1 MNDDVKN
8 ASTFNL
14 PGLPQLLKV
23 HDLLALLDP
32 EHLLPPFF
40 GRLAIFLVRCLTPR
54 PQLLEHF
61 DHRPQDDH

>member
-1 MNDDVKN
+1 MNDYVKN

-40 GRLAIFLVRCLTPR
+40 AHLVLLLVRCLTPR

>member
-1 MNDDVKN
+1 MI
-8 ASTFNL
+8 
-14 PGLPQLLKV
+14 PGHVFLKV
-23 HDLLALLDP
+23 HDFVALLLP

-40 GRLAIFLVRCLTPR
+40 ARLAILLVRCLTPR

>member
-23 HDLLALLDP
+23 HDLLTPLAP
-32 EHLLPPFF
+32 KHLLPPFF
-40 GRLAIFLVRCLTPR
+40 ARLATLLVRCLTPR

-61 DHRPQDDH
+61 DH